1 MVQIPTIQIHITNS
15 NAVLQI
21 PTIQVHKTTSNA
33 VYKISNEVVRIPTTQ
48 VHITTSNVVQ
58 IRTTQVHKTTSNT
71 VLKIDNEVVRIPTT
85 QVHITTSNAVHKIN
99 NAVLLIPIIQVH
111 ITTSNAVLKINN
123 EVVRIPTTQVHITT
137 SNAVHKIN
145 NEVVRIPTIQVHIT
159 TRKAVHKINNAVLLI
174 PIIQVHITT
183 SNAVLKINNE
193 VVRIPTTQVHITTS
207 NAVHKIN
214 NEVVRIPTIQVHI
227 TTRKAVHKINNAVLL
242 IPIIQVHI
250 TTSNAVVR
258 IPTILVHITTSN
270 AVHKLNN
277 VPAAGAATAPRI
289 HKTSVLSTVPQAIA
303 TTQPRKIVTRQVPL
317 EPADRVPLVTSRKF
331 PKGVCLVD
339 SALQALSRQGLK
351 HLTRILPTTEARQI
365 HQQADL
371 GLRTVIQPAELAAI
385 LLAPITAAGKAASR
399 ASSALKAHRT
409 ESRWVLPTIP
419 GLAKV
424 HPAQSSVP
432 ALRARADS
440 AVLLTHKARVP
451 MEPVTARAHQTV
463 NKITSRGPVVIHP
476 MVQAQL
482 THSSAAHKDHVNRG
496 SSVPLKS
503 RTSDLRHLIHT
514 QDRAITSRDPVAI
527 QAHLMH
533 SSAAPKPHVNRG
545 SGVPLKP
552 QIADLRRPIHTQ
564 VPAITSKDP
573 MAIPLVVQAHLTHNR
588 EAPKP
593 HVNRGSGVPLKPQIA
608 DRRHPIHT
616 RQVHPVTSKDPMAI
630 PPVVQARLTHSSLAR
645 KDRVSE
651 GSGVPLKHKTADR
664 RHPLHTQVRAI
675 TSRDPMAIPQTVQA
689 HLTHSSAVPKPHVN
703 KGSSVPLKHKLADRR
718 HPIHTRQD
726 HPVTSKDPMAIP
738 PVVQAHLMHNREAPK
753 PLVNRGSGVPLKPQ
767 IADRRHPIH
776 TQVRLIASRD
786 PPVAIQAHLTHSSA
800 APKPHVNRGSGVP
813 LKPQI
818 ADLRRPIHTQV
829 PAITSKDPMAIPLV
843 VQAHLTHNREAPK
856 PLVNRGSGVPLKPQI
871 ADLRHPIHTRQ
882 VHPVTSKDPMAIPPV
897 VQAHLT
903 HSSLAHKDRVS
914 EGSGVP
920 LKHKT
925 ADRRHPIHTQ
935 VHPVANRDPMAI
947 PQTVQAHQ
955 THSSLA
961 PKDHVWGDSG
971 VPLKPK
977 TADGRHPVHIQAH
990 QTATRDPTD
999 TQAHQTTNRDPT
1011 DTQTHQTA
1019 TRDPTDTQTHQT
1031 TNRDP
1036 TDTQTHQTTNGDP
1049 TDTQTHQTA
1058 TRDPTDTQAHQ
1069 TTNRDPTDTQTHQT
1083 ATRDPTDTQT
1093 HQTTN
1098 RDPTDTQTHPANN
1111 ATNKG
1116 LVITR
1121 AHQTLSKA
1129 TSNHKR
1135 PVDKDRTAP
1144 TVLRTP
1150 ALEDPAITSPTHKTL
1165 VKAQALAI
1173 QTRSSA
1179 ALKVPVAIRL
1189 TTPTLRVTRALTD
1202 LILLQATLAVK
1213 RGTLAAS
1220 LGAILEPVCTL
1231 VVMATTS
1238 KVSTAFDFI

>member
-1 MVQIPTIQIHITNS
+1 MVQIPAIQ
-15 NAVLQI
+15 
-21 PTIQVHKTTSNA
+21 
-33 VYKISNEVVRIPTTQ
+33 
-48 VHITTSNVVQ
+48 
-58 IRTTQVHKTTSNT
+58 
-71 VLKIDNEVVRIPTT
+71 
-85 QVHITTSNAVHKIN
+85 
-99 NAVLLIPIIQVH
+99 
-111 ITTSNAVLKINN
+111 
-123 EVVRIPTTQVHITT
+123 
-137 SNAVHKIN
+137 
-145 NEVVRIPTIQVHIT
+145 
-159 TRKAVHKINNAVLLI
+159 
-174 PIIQVHITT
+174 
-183 SNAVLKINNE
+183 
-193 VVRIPTTQVHITTS
+193 
-207 NAVHKIN
+207 
-214 NEVVRIPTIQVHI
+214 
-227 TTRKAVHKINNAVLL
+227 
-242 IPIIQVHI
+242 
-250 TTSNAVVR
+250 
-258 IPTILVHITTSN
+258 VHITTSN

-277 VPAAGAATAPRI
+277 VPAAGAATALRI

-303 TTQPRKIVTRQVPL
+303 TTQPRKTVTRQVPL
-317 EPADRVPLVTSRKF
+317 EPADRVPLVTSREF

-339 SALQALSRQGLK
+339 SALPALSRQGLK
-351 HLTRILPTTEARQI
+351 DLTRIFPTTEARQI
-365 HQQADL
+365 HQQVDL

-385 LLAPITAAGKAASR
+385 LLAPMTAVGKAVIR

-409 ESRWVLPTIP
+409 ESLWALPAIP
-419 GLAKV
+419 GLAKDL
-424 HPAQSSVP
+424 PAQSSVP

-451 MEPVTARAHQTV
+451 MEPVTARARQTV

-476 MVQAQL
+476 MVQARL

-496 SSVPLKS
+496 SGVPLKPK
-503 RTSDLRHLIHT
+503 TTDLRHLIHT
-514 QDRAITSRDPVAI
+514 QVRAVTSMDPVAI
-527 QAHLMH
+527 QAHLTHSREAPKPHVNRGSGVPLKPKIADRSHPIHTRQVHPVTSKDPVAIPPVVQARLTHSSLARKDLVSEGSDVPLKHKTADRRHLIHTQVRAITSRDPMAIPQKVQAHLTH
-533 SSAAPKPHVNRG
+533 SSAVPKPHVNKGSSVPLKHKLADRRHPMHTRQDHPVTSKDPMPIPPVVQAHLTHDREAPKPLVNRGSGVPLKPQIVDRRHPIHTQVRLIASRDPPVAIQAHLTHSSAVPKPHVNRG

-608 DRRHPIHT
+608 DLRHPIHT

-664 RHPLHTQVRAI
+664 RHP
-675 TSRDPMAIPQTVQA
+675 
-689 HLTHSSAVPKPHVN
+689 
-703 KGSSVPLKHKLADRR
+703 
-718 HPIHTRQD
+718 
-726 HPVTSKDPMAIP
+726 
-738 PVVQAHLMHNREAPK
+738 
-753 PLVNRGSGVPLKPQ
+753 
-767 IADRRHPIH
+767 
-776 TQVRLIASRD
+776 
-786 PPVAIQAHLTHSSA
+786 
-800 APKPHVNRGSGVP
+800 
-813 LKPQI
+813 
-818 ADLRRPIHTQV
+818 
-829 PAITSKDPMAIPLV
+829 
-843 VQAHLTHNREAPK
+843 
-856 PLVNRGSGVPLKPQI
+856 
-871 ADLRHPIHTRQ
+871 
-882 VHPVTSKDPMAIPPV
+882 
-897 VQAHLT
+897 
-903 HSSLAHKDRVS
+903 
-914 EGSGVP
+914 
-920 LKHKT
+920 
-925 ADRRHPIHTQ
+925 IHTQ

-947 PQTVQAHQ
+947 PQTVQAHL

-977 TADGRHPVHIQAH
+977 TAGVRHPVHIQAH
-990 QTATRDPTD
+990 QT
-999 TQAHQTTNRDPT
+999 
-1011 DTQTHQTA
+1011 
-1019 TRDPTDTQTHQT
+1019 
-1031 TNRDP
+1031 
-1036 TDTQTHQTTNGDP
+1036 TNGDP
-1049 TDTQTHQTA
+1049 A
-1058 TRDPTDTQAHQ
+1058 
-1069 TTNRDPTDTQTHQT
+1069 DTQTHQT

-1144 TVLRTP
+1144 PVLRTP

-1165 VKAQALAI
+1165 VKDQALAI

-1220 LGAILEPVCTL
+1220 LEAFLEPVCTL

>member
-1 MVQIPTIQIHITNS
+1 M
-15 NAVLQI
+15 
-21 PTIQVHKTTSNA
+21 QVHKTTN
-33 VYKISNEVVRIPTTQ
+33 
-48 VHITTSNVVQ
+48 
-58 IRTTQVHKTTSNT
+58 NT
-71 VLKIDNEVVRIPTT
+71 VLKINDEVVRIPTT
-85 QVHITTSNAVHKIN
+85 QVHITTSNAVHKIS

-111 ITTSNAVLKINN
+111 ITTSNAV
-123 EVVRIPTTQVHITT
+123 
-137 SNAVHKIN
+137 
-145 NEVVRIPTIQVHIT
+145 
-159 TRKAVHKINNAVLLI
+159 HKINNAVL
-174 PIIQVHITT
+174 Q
-183 SNAVLKINNE
+183 
-193 VVRIPTTQVHITTS
+193 IPTTQVHKTTS
-207 NAVHKIN
+207 NAVY
-214 NEVVRIPTIQVHI
+214 
-227 TTRKAVHKINNAVLL
+227 KINNAVLL

-277 VPAAGAATAPRI
+277 VRAAGAATAPRI

-303 TTQPRKIVTRQVPL
+303 ATQPRKIVTRQVPL
-317 EPADRVPLVTSRKF
+317 EPADRVPLVTSREF

-339 SALQALSRQGLK
+339 SALPALSRQGLK
-351 HLTRILPTTEARQI
+351 DLTRILPTTEA
-365 HQQADL
+365 QQVDL
-371 GLRTVIQPAELAAI
+371 GLRTVIQPAELVAI
-385 LLAPITAAGKAASR
+385 LLAPITAAGKAVSR

-409 ESRWVLPTIP
+409 ESRWVLPAIP

-424 HPAQSSVP
+424 LPAQSSVP

-451 MEPVTARAHQTV
+451 MEPVTARARQTV

-482 THSSAAHKDHVNRG
+482 THSSTAHKDHVNRG
-496 SSVPLKS
+496 SGVPLKP
-503 RTSDLRHLIHT
+503 RTSDLRHPIHT
-514 QDRAITSRDPVAI
+514 QVRAVTSRDPVAI

-552 QIADLRRPIHTQ
+552 QIAD
-564 VPAITSKDP
+564 
-573 MAIPLVVQAHLTHNR
+573 
-588 EAPKP
+588 
-593 HVNRGSGVPLKPQIA
+593 
-608 DRRHPIHT
+608 RRHPIHT
-616 RQVHPVTSKDPMAI
+616 RQDHPVTNKDPMAI
-630 PPVVQARLTHSSLAR
+630 PPVVQAHLTHSSLAR

-664 RHPLHTQVRAI
+664 RHPIHTQVRAI
-675 TSRDPMAIPQTVQA
+675 TNRDPMAIPQTVQA

-718 HPIHTRQD
+718 HPMHTRQD

-738 PVVQAHLMHNREAPK
+738 PVVQAHLMHNREVPK

-800 APKPHVNRGSGVP
+800 AHKDYVNRGSGVP
-813 LKPQI
+813 LKPRTT
-818 ADLRRPIHTQV
+818 DLRHPIHTQV
-829 PAITSKDPMAIPLV
+829 PAITSKDPVAIPLV
-843 VQAHLTHNREAPK
+843 VQAHLTHNGEAPK

-882 VHPVTSKDPMAIPPV
+882 VHPVNSKDPMVIPPV

-903 HSSLAHKDRVS
+903 HSSLARKDRVS

-925 ADRRHPIHTQ
+925 AERRHPIHTQ
-935 VHPVANRDPMAI
+935 VHPTANRDPMAI
-947 PQTVQAHQ
+947 PQTVQAHL

-977 TADGRHPVHIQAH
+977 TADGRHPVHIQAQQATNGDPADTQTH
-990 QTATRDPTD
+990 QTATKDPTD
-999 TQAHQTTNRDPT
+999 TQTHQITNRDPT
-1011 DTQTHQTA
+1011 DTQTHQI
-1019 TRDPTDTQTHQT
+1019 

-1036 TDTQTHQTTNGDP
+1036 TDTQTHQI
-1049 TDTQTHQTA
+1049 
-1058 TRDPTDTQAHQ
+1058 
-1069 TTNRDPTDTQTHQT
+1069 TNRDPTDTQTHQIT
-1083 ATRDPTDTQT
+1083 NMDPTDTQT

-1116 LVITR
+1116 LIITR

-1135 PVDKDRTAP
+1135 PVDKDKTAP
-1144 TVLRTP
+1144 PILRTP
-1150 ALEDPAITSPTHKTL
+1150 APEDPAITSPTRKTL
-1165 VKAQALAI
+1165 VKDQAVAI

-1202 LILLQATLAVK
+1202 LILLQAILAVK

-1220 LGAILEPVCTL
+1220 LEAFLEPVCTL